1 LIDIKAEGF
10 EKDRTSLKTPR
21 DFFYDHER
29 GEYTAKSDGTLHGQ
43 CQAPSVSSR
52 SSWRKLDAGPFSIS
66 APPGWEFHQL
76 AGVDSY
82 VGLVEP
88 RAQCRMIAVDGFG
101 ESGLRFNLVFFLN
114 GVFRGLESNPS

>member
-1 LIDIKAEGF
+1 MSEVNTQLN
-10 EKDRTSLKTPR
+10 RTE
-21 DFFYDHER
+21 HC
-29 GEYTAKSDGTLHGQ
+29 TA
-43 CQAPSVSSR
+43 SVKR
-52 SSWRKLDAGPFSIS
+52 RPFPQGSSWRKLDAGPFSIS

-88 RAQCRMIAVDGFG
+88 RAQSRMIAVDGFG

-114 GVFRGLESNPS
+114 GVFCGLESNPS